1 VWTFIDGIMQTGVAN
16 TFGSHLEDFDPGLL
30 RFAFAGGL
38 RSSNH
43 RDHSFN
49 LLLGFGTETVDQGA
63 DLMSVRFLFGG
74 TTGF

>member
-1 VWTFIDGIMQTGVAN
+1 MQTGVGN
-16 TFGSHLEDFDPGLL
+16 TFGPHLEDFAPELL
-30 RFAFAGGL
+30 RYSFSAGI

-49 LLLGFGTETVDQGA
+49 LLLGFGTETFEQGA
-63 DLMSVRFLFGG
+63 DLTAVRFLFGG